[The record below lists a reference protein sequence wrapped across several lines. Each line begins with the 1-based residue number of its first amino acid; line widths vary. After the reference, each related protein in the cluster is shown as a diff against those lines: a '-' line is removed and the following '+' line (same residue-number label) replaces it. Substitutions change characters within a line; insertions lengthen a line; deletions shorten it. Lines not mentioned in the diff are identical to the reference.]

1 MLSKEGT
8 PDGCS
13 TLIARELLATL
24 TVEEDSSVHKE
35 EMSNDSETVQ
45 VHLNT

>member
-13 TLIARELLATL
+13 TFIARELLATL
-24 TVEEDSSVHKE
+24 IVEEDDSELKK

-45 VHLNT
+45 VHLIT